1 MRAEEE
7 KDSMA
12 NENRMRV
19 GFIGLGMAG
28 GGMVRNLAEHPDV
41 SIVAAAD
48 KFPAPRE
55 AFARDF
61 EGEVYEDASD
71 LCKSP
76 NIDFVYIATPHQF
89 HKEHVIMA
97 AEQGKHIIVEKPMA
111 LTLEDCDA
119 MIAAVDRTG
128 VKLII
133 GHTHSYDPAIR
144 TMREVIAG
152 GELGNLGMINTW
164 NYTNFLYRPR
174 RPEELDT
181 SLGGGILFNQ
191 VPHQVDS
198 VRLLGGGMVKSV
210 RSATGIWD
218 PSRPTE
224 GSHITF
230 LEFEDGAA
238 ASLVYSGYDHFDSDE
253 LNGWVGEGGQAR
265 PPGQHGRNRRSL
277 QEVKSQEEETALRT
291 SAYAYKGLGNQGDN
305 PADQHQPRFGVMVVS
320 CEGGDMRPTADGI
333 AVYTQ
338 EGMRELSIVPGRG
351 LPGRGDLM
359 DELYNA
365 VRHDAPLVHDGR
377 WGKATVEVCLAILES
392 SKTHKEVTL
401 NHQVPMPS
409 LR

>member
-1 MRAEEE
+1 
-7 KDSMA
+7 MA
-12 NENRMRV
+12 NGEDRLRV

-28 GGMVRNLAEHPDV
+28 SGMVKNLAEHPDV
-41 SIVAAAD
+41 SITAAAD
-48 KFPAPRE
+48 RFPEPRE

-61 EGEVYEDASD
+61 EAEVYEDAEE

-97 AEQGKHIIVEKPMA
+97 AEYGKHIIVEKPMA

-119 MIAAVDRTG
+119 MIEAVDRTG

-144 TMREVIAG
+144 TMREVIAR
-152 GELGNLGMINTW
+152 GELGKLGMINTW

-191 VPHQVDS
+191 VPHQVDT
-198 VRLLGGGMVKSV
+198 VRLLGGGKVKSV

-218 PSRPTE
+218 DSRPTE
-224 GSHITF
+224 GSHLTF
-230 LEFEDGAA
+230 LEFEDGTA

-253 LNGWVGEGGQAR
+253 LNGWVGEGGQIR
-265 PPGQHGRNRRSL
+265 PSDRHGNARRSL
-277 QEVKSQEEETALRT
+277 QEVKGQDEETALRM
-291 SAYAYKGLGNQGDN
+291 SAYSYRGLGERSGVT
-305 PADQHQPRFGVMVVS
+305 PEQHQPRFGVIVVS
-320 CEGGDMRPTADGI
+320 CENGDMRPTRDGI

-338 EGMRELSIVPGRG
+338 EGVREMPINPGRG

-365 VRHDAPLVHDGR
+365 VRHNAPLVHDGR

-392 SKTHKEVTL
+392 SKTHKEITL
-401 NHQVPMPS
+401 SHQVATPS
-409 LR
+409 